1 MFLLMLTQSTHCWYD
16 RVLLNKICF
25 TDRFQ
30 NAYSNLSNTILG
42 NRIMGEFYLAE
53 EDYENA
59 IKVFKLGLGVLD
71 RRELDSGKALF
82 K

>member
-1 MFLLMLTQSTHCWYD
+1 MFLLTLTRSIHCWYD
-16 RVLLNKICF
+16 EVLLDKIYF

-30 NAYSNLSNTILG
+30 DAYSNLSNTILG

-53 EDYENA
+53 EDYENS
-59 IKVFKLGLGVLD
+59 IKVSKLGLGALD
-71 RRELDSGKALF
+71 RLELDSGKSLY

>member
-1 MFLLMLTQSTHCWYD
+1 MTKSYPI
-16 RVLLNKICF
+16 RSIF

-30 NAYSNLSNTILG
+30 NAYTNLSNTILG

-53 EDYENA
+53 EDYENS
-59 IKVFKLGLGVLD
+59 IKVSKLGLGALD
-71 RRELDSGKALF
+71 RLELDSGKVLS